1 VCDIETSKM
10 RTPWHALGR
19 SAKGERGGGRGE
31 YAISRSRSSCDK
43 LLFDRPDVN
52 LFPPLNV
59 REKSNLPRSFNR

>member
-1 VCDIETSKM
+1 MARVGPQRQRGK
-10 RTPWHALGR
+10 
-19 SAKGERGGGRGE
+19 GGGRGE